1 MRFIVFIWVLLPSA
15 VFGQSYDLL
24 LKGGRII
31 DGTGNPWFYGD
42 VAIRDG
48 KIVGIGNL
56 ETSNADSVI
65 DVKGFIIAPG
75 FIDVHA
81 HIEKNDLLVPTA
93 DNFIADGVTTVI
105 TGNCGSS
112 ETDVTRYFFQLDS
125 VKMSLN
131 VATLVGHNSIR
142 SQVMGGSQ
150 RAPSI
155 EEQTRMEMLVEEAM
169 LAGAVGLSTGL
180 IYTPGTYATT
190 SEVIGLARSA
200 AKYNG
205 VYASHIRNE
214 GDEVTEAIREA
225 LNVGQEAKIP
235 VQISHFKVASRS
247 NWGRSV
253 ETLALVER
261 ARNDGIDV
269 TIDQYPYIASST
281 TLNTALPSWVFSGG
295 KDSLMARL
303 SDVSIRKKIISEMVA
318 GLKARRIKNYSYAVV
333 ALYEADTTL
342 NGKTIS
348 EINRLKGRKSRA
360 REEAATILE
369 MVQNGSAQMVFFTM
383 NEDDI
388 TRIMQYPFTMIASDA
403 GIARFGQGVP
413 HPRSYGTNARV
424 LGHYVRN
431 LNVIRLEEAIRR
443 MTSLPAQKFR
453 LRDRGLI
460 REGMAADIVVLDEKT
475 VIDKSTFADPHV
487 YSTGFALII
496 VNGNITMVDGRH
508 MGARQGQI
516 LKGVGS
522 VESY

>member
-1 MRFIVFIWVLLPSA
+1 MRAIIFICLLLPS
-15 VFGQSYDLL
+15 VLFGQSYDLL
-24 LKGGRII
+24 LKGGRIV

-48 KIVGIGNL
+48 KVVAVGNVD
-56 ETSNADSVI
+56 TSKADSVI
-65 DVKGFIIAPG
+65 DVKGLIVAPG

-81 HIEKNDLLVPTA
+81 HIEKNDLLVPTG

-112 ETDVTRYFFQLDS
+112 ETDVARYFFQLDS
-125 VKMSLN
+125 IRMSLN
-131 VATLVGHNSIR
+131 VATLIGHNSIR
-142 SQVMGGSQ
+142 SQVMGSSQ
-150 RAPSI
+150 RAPSS
-155 EEQTRMEMLVEEAM
+155 EEQARMEMLVEQAM
-169 LAGAVGLSTGL
+169 QAGAVGLSTGL
-180 IYTPGTYATT
+180 IYTPGTYAAT

-200 AKYNG
+200 AKHNG

-214 GDEVTEAIREA
+214 ADKVADAITEA
-225 LNVGQEAKIP
+225 LNVGREANIP
-235 VQISHFKVASRS
+235 VQISHFKVASKR

-253 ETLALVER
+253 ETLSLIEG
-261 ARNDGIDV
+261 ARDEGIDV
-269 TIDQYPYIASST
+269 TVDQYPYVASST
-281 TLNTALPSWVFSGG
+281 TLNTVLPSWAFSGG

-303 SDVSIRKKIISEMVA
+303 NDVSIRREIVSEMVA
-318 GLKARRIKNYSYAVV
+318 GLKARRMKNYSYALV

-342 NGKTIS
+342 NGKSIS
-348 EINRLKGRKSRA
+348 AINRLKGRKARA
-360 REEAATILE
+360 REEAETILE
-369 MVQNGSAQMVFFTM
+369 MVQHGSAQMVFFTM
-383 NEDDI
+383 NEADI

-403 GIARFGQGVP
+403 GIVRFGQGVP

-431 LNVIRLEEAIRR
+431 LKAIRLEEAIRR

-460 REGMAADIVVLDEKT
+460 REGMAADLVVLDEKT
-475 VIDKSTFADPHV
+475 VIDESTFADPHK
-487 YSTGFALII
+487 YSSGFAFVI

-508 MGARQGQI
+508 TGAREGEV
-516 LKGVGS
+516 LKGAGS